1 MLGLT
6 VFILWPILVYHV
18 TPRKTGEWIS
28 EGVFGLFL
36 ENLGKKLLCSH
47 FRGVSL
53 STECC
58 IFVSVLTLI
67 LTNWLK
73 ETVLLTAT
81 VGPQTNIK
89 LTAGWQRDSPTP
101 LPIETF
107 ILDRMWKTAAFVW
120 KTSRTEGPVMRLDP
134 THPPTTTPTTP
145 PPRPQHTEG
154 YSCYMNVLTNWK
166 KNKVVT
172 QN

>member
-6 VFILWPILVYHV
+6 VFLLWPILVCHV

-36 ENLGKKLLCSH
+36 ENLGKKLLCSPL
-47 FRGVSL
+47 RAVSL

-81 VGPQTNIK
+81 VGPQTNVK

-101 LPIETF
+101 PYWDFYFGPNVENSCVCVEDLK
-107 ILDRMWKTAAFVW
+107 DRRPSHKT
-120 KTSRTEGPVMRLDP
+120 GP
-134 THPPTTTPTTP
+134 HPPTTTPTTP

-154 YSCYMNVLTNWK
+154 YSCYMNVLKNWK
-166 KNKVVT
+166 K
-172 QN
+172 